1 MLQGVS
7 CDGVVELNVGTAS
20 VAQPHTC
27 ATRDNPVD
35 HGSLAAS
42 RLQLALRT
50 QRGTKEKRRG
60 KERKENKLLGRF
72 TSGTVPFASVV

>member
-42 RLQLALRT
+42 RLQLALWT
-50 QRGTKEKRRG
+50 QRGTKEKRRERRIDYRIAG
-60 KERKENKLLGRF
+60 KF
-72 TSGTVPFASVV
+72 SGN